1 MKNCVS
7 IEYAFCN
14 LLTFEQGPL

>member
-1 MKNCVS
+1 MNFFYKY
-7 IEYAFCN
+7 ICN